1 LLEHIP
7 KHKESKHLKTHICQY
22 CGKSYTQETY
32 LSKHLQKHIERAE
45 KRASGLS
52 GLGLAR
58 NLGMSNAAALVGTTE
73 HPYWPKVSPDS
84 AATLAEAMQQQQQ
97 NQYDFAIG
105 QHGAQQTHGNNEHIQ
120 THRAILEHQRNGSA
134 NGSTN
139 GNNGTE
145 EVGEDLVV
153 IRQNSNNITQ
163 HLTANGNQ
171 PNGAQNPPP
180 ASTANTIVVT
190 TSGAYD
196 ASSITKTTTNSA
208 FTPINAM
215 PTHLNTLQHH
225 QLAQRP
231 YIYDAISFPN
241 KNVAQNTTNAFPNQ
255 LISLHQIR
263 NYAHQPSGLM
273 AGEHLLGISVGD
285 KKGQ

>member
-1 LLEHIP
+1 
-7 KHKESKHLKTHICQY
+7 
-22 CGKSYTQETY
+22 
-32 LSKHLQKHIERAE
+32 
-45 KRASGLS
+45 
-52 GLGLAR
+52 
-58 NLGMSNAAALVGTTE
+58 MSNAAALVGNTE

-97 NQYDFAIG
+97 NQYDFTIG
-105 QHGAQQTHGNNEHIQ
+105 QQQNHGNAEHIQ

-134 NGSTN
+134 NGST
-139 GNNGTE
+139 GNAGE

-153 IRQNSNNITQ
+153 IRQNANNLSQ
-163 HLTANGNQ
+163 HLTATNGN
-171 PNGAQNPPP
+171 PSNGAQNPPP
-180 ASTANTIVVT
+180 ASSANTIVVT

-231 YIYDAISFPN
+231 YIYDAISFQN

-273 AGEHLLGISVGD
+273 AGEHLLGIGVGAGSD